1 MTTRD
6 DVHNGR
12 ILVVDDNPVNIAIVE
27 KILNH
32 DGYRHIDAVTDPLQ
46 VARLYRD
53 NHYDLILLD
62 VHMPEMSGF
71 DVMAQL
77 VKDNPEDY
85 LPILILTADHSDETR
100 NLCLSSGAKDFIGKP
115 FDRVEV
121 LLRVR
126 NILEVRLLH
135 KAVLNHNVL
144 LEQKVRERTQQLY
157 QAQVKLIECLGKAAE
172 YRDNET
178 GMHVIR
184 MSHASAM
191 LGKAMGLS
199 ESECEV
205 ILQASPMHDIG
216 KIAIPDEVLLKPGH
230 LKGQEWETM
239 KTHAEVGAEILGDY
253 DSQLMQVA
261 SLIARTHHE
270 RWDGGG
276 YPQGLKGEEIPLYT
290 RIVSVC
296 DVFDALTS
304 SRPYKNAWS
313 VADAMAYLHENS
325 GSHFDPRVVEHFVDI
340 IEDVVSL
347 RESYPDQ
354 PHLAGSRSSGVSMK
368 SDAGPG
374 AGIH

>member
-1 MTTRD
+1 MAVRD
-6 DVHNGR
+6 DVHTGR
-12 ILVVDDNPVNIAIVE
+12 ILVVDDNPVNIAIIE

-32 DGYRHIDAVTDPLQ
+32 DGYRRIDATTDPTE
-46 VARLYRD
+46 VAGLYQD
-53 NHYDLILLD
+53 NDYDLVLLD
-62 VHMPEMSGF
+62 VHMPEMNGF

-77 VKDNPEDY
+77 TRENPNDY
-85 LPILILTADHSDETR
+85 LPILILTADHSEETR
-100 NLCLSSGAKDFIGKP
+100 NLCLASGAKDFIGKP

-126 NILEVRLLH
+126 NILEVRILH
-135 KAVLNHNVL
+135 KAVLNHNLL

-184 MSHASAM
+184 MSHASAL

-199 ESECEV
+199 EEECEI

-216 KIAIPDEVLLKPGH
+216 KIAIPDEVLLKPGG
-230 LKGQEWETM
+230 LEGSEWETM

-253 DSQLMQVA
+253 DTQLMQVA
-261 SLIARTHHE
+261 SQIARTHHE
-270 RWDGGG
+270 RWDGQG

-304 SRPYKNAWS
+304 NRPYKNAWS
-313 VADAMAYLHENS
+313 VDDAMAYLQENS
-325 GSHFDPRVVEHFVDI
+325 GSHFDPRVVSHFADI
-340 IEDVVSL
+340 LDEIVAL
-347 RESYPDQ
+347 REAYPDHRLTAKAAANQ
-354 PHLAGSRSSGVSMK
+354 PGMRH
-368 SDAGPG
+368 
-374 AGIH
+374 

>member
-1 MTTRD
+1 MTARD
-6 DVHNGR
+6 DVHTGR

-32 DGYRHIDAVTDPLQ
+32 EGYRHIDAVTDPTQ
-46 VARLYRD
+46 VAGLYRD

-62 VHMPEMSGF
+62 VHMPELSGF

-77 VKDNPEDY
+77 SHDNPEDY
-85 LPILILTADHSDETR
+85 LPILILTADHSEKTR
-100 NLCLSSGAKDFIGKP
+100 NLCLASGAKDFIGKP

-135 KAVLNHNVL
+135 RAVINHNIL

-216 KIAIPDEVLLKPGH
+216 KIAIPDEVLLKPGQ
-230 LKGQEWETM
+230 LEGKEWETM

-270 RWDGGG
+270 RWDGEG

-290 RIVSVC
+290 RIVTVC

-325 GSHFDPRVVEHFVDI
+325 GSHFDPRVVERFAEI
-340 IEDVVSL
+340 LEDVVALRDNFPDQHHLAASRASTL
-347 RESYPDQ
+347 SRESDT
-354 PHLAGSRSSGVSMK
+354 GT
-368 SDAGPG
+368 G
-374 AGIH
+374 AGVH